1 MSLSRHLSDCVKWH
15 AIYIMEAGQTLTP
28 VCEDPK
34 ASCQESGKGLKTLF
48 CLVTGRG
55 LVQDLRRNLGAQS
68 TVCFA
73 RVGCFEFAKLFPKMV
88 FPAHRCLQLAFFAVL
103 YLTVRCDETP
113 KECGAVKNA
122 KAETYL
128 ETAAALIDKLREN
141 LPEEGKTDCSCPP
154 KPMDCDEVMQCGH
167 NRSGV
172 FQIWPRNR
180 VMFGSVYVYCD
191 METSGGGWTVIQRRG
206 DYRRPADFFLK
217 TWHSYKN
224 GFGDLRRDFWLGN
237 DNIYALTN
245 QKKYYL
251 RIDLTDYS
259 NNSRYAFYDQFW
271 LDGEHHHYKL
281 HAYDYS
287 GDAGDAL
294 SRTHD
299 GQKFSTI
306 DRDNDNSTYHCAQKH
321 KGGWWFGDCHT
332 SNLNGMYNSEKVK
345 SADGIIW
352 STWRGPS
359 ESLKMTE
366 MKIRPMDFK
375 AGLLDMDIDAV

>member
-1 MSLSRHLSDCVKWH
+1 MAFCRQIIL
-15 AIYIMEAGQTLTP
+15 QT
-28 VCEDPK
+28 
-34 ASCQESGKGLKTLF
+34 AF
-48 CLVTGRG
+48 
-55 LVQDLRRNLGAQS
+55 
-68 TVCFA
+68 
-73 RVGCFEFAKLFPKMV
+73 
-88 FPAHRCLQLAFFAVL
+88 LAFAFLAV
-103 YLTVRCDETP
+103 TCEEP
-113 KECGAVKNA
+113 KECGTAKSA

-141 LPEEGKTDCSCPP
+141 MPEEGKMDCSCPP
-154 KPMDCDEVMQCGH
+154 KPMDCEEVMQCGH
-167 NRSGV
+167 NRSGIY
-172 FQIWPRNR
+172 QIWPRNR
-180 VMFGSVYVYCD
+180 VMYGSVYVYCD
-191 METSGGGWTVIQRRG
+191 METSGGGWTVLQRRG
-206 DYRRPADFFLK
+206 DYKRPADFFFK
-217 TWHSYKN
+217 TWNSYKN

-251 RIDLTDYS
+251 RIDLTDHA

-271 LDGEHHHYKL
+271 IDSETHHYKL

-294 SRTHD
+294 TKTHD
-299 GQKFSTI
+299 GQKFSTV

-321 KGGWWFGDCHT
+321 KGAWWYADCHT
-332 SNLNGMYNSEKVK
+332 SNLNGMYNTDKVK

-352 STWRGPS
+352 STFRGSS

-375 AGLLDMDIDAV
+375 AGELDMDIDAV